1 MGQPLY
7 EIVPSPGL
15 KNRLRLKDT
24 SSFFRYHCSTL
35 VSSRRDRFILPQK
48 FIISASAVASDSSK
62 TRWTSPTCGSSRR
75 SWSGKRAWREKS
87 SRWKSCKTSSSW
99 LTLGQII
106 QGEMVDLQK
115 VQLSKNI
122 NHSLL
127 VILCLGRL
135 LGKLILGQVD
145 SWASWLGQVDF
156 WASWLLGK
164 LTFGQVDLGKLTFW
178 QVDSR
183 ASWLL
188 GKLTFWQVDVLEVDH
203 FY

>member
-1 MGQPLY
+1 MFGFNKMGQPLY

-99 LTLGQII
+99 LTLCQMI

-115 VQLSKNI
+115 VQLAKNI

-164 LTFGQVDLGKLTFW
+164 LT
-178 QVDSR
+178 
-183 ASWLL
+183 
-188 GKLTFWQVDVLEVDH
+188 
-203 FY
+203 